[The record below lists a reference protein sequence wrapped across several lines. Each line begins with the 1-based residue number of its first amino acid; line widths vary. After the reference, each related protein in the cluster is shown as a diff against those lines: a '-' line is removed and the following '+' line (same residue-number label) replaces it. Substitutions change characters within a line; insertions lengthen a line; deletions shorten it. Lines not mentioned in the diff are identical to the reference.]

1 MKLMTCREASLQL
14 TEYGVTLSRLKR
26 GCMSGKY
33 PYLRIGNRVLVDLDV
48 LLPLVA
54 EERDNREL
62 LSTSELSLR
71 IGLSETTIRRAV
83 AEGWIYD
90 ARSVQ
95 PGAAARSFVM
105 RGAQRVPPAMGAGDT
120 AARAQR
126 YI

>member
-1 MKLMTCREASLQL
+1 MKLMTCREASMQL

-83 AEGWIYD
+83 AEGWMPCKVVGRNNRFD
-90 ARSVQ
+90 LEAVQ
-95 PGAAARSFVM
+95 AAIAERMSN
-105 RGAQRVPPAMGAGDT
+105 
-120 AARAQR
+120 R
-126 YI
+126 YTI